1 MYFSPKQSKKEKTTI
16 VMGDKAPKYDAGST
30 RDVDEYNR
38 RGLGNTYKYVTN
50 DSLTNDI
57 INIDGVDTDSAYFYD
72 DALVILTIMENGT
85 NYSRL
90 NRWRYFD
97 DYGFMTRG

>member
-1 MYFSPKQSKKEKTTI
+1 MKRLVFTLLLSVVLPSVSMAQDDMYFSPKQSKREKTTI

-72 DALVILTIMENGT
+72 DAPCDIDYNG
-85 NYSRL
+85 
-90 NRWRYFD
+90 
-97 DYGFMTRG
+97 